1 MGIKK
6 CVVVCISLLVCF
18 ATTGYSAGP
27 VSDDQI
33 IDLVDKVSKEIET
46 EAQGVFEKI
55 ISGLHPYKNKDNKA
69 FYVFVYDKDVKIVAH
84 PKKSL
89 VGRSYKGKPD
99 VKGKKFRDDIVN
111 GALKNSTGWVDYSYQ
126 KPGEKGIH
134 AKTTYY
140 KLITGSDGKKYIVCS
155 GKYRD

>member
-1 MGIKK
+1 MKVKK
-6 CVVVCISLLVCF
+6 IIAFCIGLVVCF
-18 ATTGYSAGP
+18 TTTVYSAAP

-33 IDLVDKVSKEIET
+33 IGLVDKVSAEIEADT
-46 EAQGVFEKI
+46 QGTLEKI
-55 ISGLHPYKNKDNKA
+55 TSGLHPYQNKDNKA
-69 FYVFVYDKDVKIVAH
+69 FYVFVYDAGVKIVAH

-99 VKGKKFRDDIVN
+99 VRGKNFRDDIVN

-140 KLITGSDGKKYIVCS
+140 KLITDKVGKKYIVCS

>member
-1 MGIKK
+1 MGIRK
-6 CVVVCISLLVCF
+6 CVIVCIALVVCF
-18 ATTGYSAGP
+18 ATIVYSAAS

-46 EAQGVFEKI
+46 DTQGVFDKI

-84 PKKSL
+84 PKQSL

-111 GALKNSTGWVDYSYQ
+111 GALKNNTGWVDYSYQ
-126 KPGEKGIH
+126 KPGKKGFMQ
-134 AKTTYY
+134 
-140 KLITGSDGKKYIVCS
+140 KLPITN
-155 GKYRD
+155 

>member
-1 MGIKK
+1 MGIRKH
-6 CVVVCISLLVCF
+6 VIVSVALVVCF
-18 ATTGYSAGP
+18 ATMVYSAAS

-46 EAQGVFEKI
+46 DTQGVFDKI
-55 ISGLHPYKNKDNKA
+55 SSGLHPYKNKDNKA

-84 PKKSL
+84 PKQSL

-111 GALKNSTGWVDYSYQ
+111 GALKNNTGWVDYSYE

-140 KLITGSDGKKYIVCS
+140 KLITGSDGKKYIVCA
-155 GKYRD
+155 GKYRN